1 MADNG
6 KSARTQRAV
15 ERACREGA
23 KLFAEKGYSKTTTR
37 ELAAAMDVTN
47 GTFYYYFP
55 SKEDL
60 LRQICEDS
68 LAEIMTAVTK
78 AVDGASSGADA
89 VTKMIHAH
97 VGTIVE
103 SRHSHTTMLTELRS
117 LNGEHRV
124 AIVAARDRYE
134 AFVREILAS
143 AKADGS
149 LKTSIELKP
158 LTLLLLNLLNW
169 TIFWYRPNMSLTG
182 DEIADHMVTLFLNGA
197 ANAADDRDG
206 SVLSLVRQRAVA
218 GVDPSVA
225 DQDVEAT

>member
-1 MADNG
+1 MADND
-6 KSARTQRAV
+6 KSVRTQRTV

-23 KLFAEKGYSKTTTR
+23 RLFAEKGYSKTTTR

-60 LRQICEDS
+60 LRQICEDA
-68 LAEIMTAVTK
+68 LAEIISAVTK
-78 AVDGASSGADA
+78 AVDGASCGTDA

-103 SRHSHTTMLTELRS
+103 SQHSHTTMLTELRA
-117 LNGEHRV
+117 LNGEHRATV
-124 AIVAARDRYE
+124 VAARDRYE
-134 AFVREILAS
+134 ALVSGILAS

-169 TIFWYRPNMSLTG
+169 TIFWYRRHMSLTG
-182 DEIADHMVTLFLNGA
+182 NELADRMVTLFLNGA
-197 ANAADDRDG
+197 GNLG
-206 SVLSLVRQRAVA
+206 
-218 GVDPSVA
+218 
-225 DQDVEAT
+225 

>member
-1 MADNG
+1 MADND
-6 KSARTQRAV
+6 KSVRTQRTV

-23 KLFAEKGYSKTTTR
+23 RLFAEKGYSKTTTR

-55 SKEDL
+55 GKEDL
-60 LRQICEDS
+60 LRQICEDA
-68 LAEIMTAVTK
+68 LAEIMSAVTK
-78 AVDGASSGADA
+78 AVDGASCGTDA
-89 VTKMIHAH
+89 VAKMIHAH

-103 SRHSHTTMLTELRS
+103 SQYSHTTMLTELRA

-124 AIVAARDRYE
+124 AVVAARDRYE
-134 AFVREILAS
+134 ALVSGILAS

-169 TIFWYRPNMSLTG
+169 TIFWYRPHMLLTG
-182 DEIADHMVTLFLNGA
+182 DELADRMVTLFLNGA
-197 ANAADDRDG
+197 ANLG
-206 SVLSLVRQRAVA
+206 
-218 GVDPSVA
+218 
-225 DQDVEAT
+225 